1 MRIAVWLVF
10 SATLL
15 SVASVAFLA
24 GCAAGPLEPY
34 LRWESEPASAPVQGK
49 VAIRAVVNK
58 RPANRGDS
66 ELNNVGNIRSL
77 TNVPEAIHVN
87 NSSGAFKFEPEPLDK
102 ALIAFVKDAL
112 AAAGIGT
119 TGADDPSATA
129 RLVIEIRELW
139 VDVSNDGDG
148 RYVANV
154 SLDLV
159 AQDPVTGQVRA
170 TLPVHGEG
178 DASPGRHAGRQDL
191 SRRGRTSGRSIRR
204 TAIWLTRSLLRRPS
218 GLR

>member
-1 MRIAVWLVF
+1 M
-10 SATLL
+10 
-15 SVASVAFLA
+15 
-24 GCAAGPLEPY
+24 
-34 LRWESEPASAPVQGK
+34 
-49 VAIRAVVNK
+49 
-58 RPANRGDS
+58 
-66 ELNNVGNIRSL
+66 
-77 TNVPEAIHVN
+77 
-87 NSSGAFKFEPEPLDK
+87 
-102 ALIAFVKDAL
+102 KDAL

-154 SLDLV
+154 SLDFV

-178 DASPGRHAGRQDL
+178 GREPGEARGASGFFREEGVPAGARSGVRQ
-191 SRRGRTSGRSIRR
+191 SGR
-204 TAIWLTRSLLRRPS
+204 TRSLLRRPS

>member
-1 MRIAVWLVF
+1 M
-10 SATLL
+10 
-15 SVASVAFLA
+15 
-24 GCAAGPLEPY
+24 
-34 LRWESEPASAPVQGK
+34 
-49 VAIRAVVNK
+49 
-58 RPANRGDS
+58 
-66 ELNNVGNIRSL
+66 GNIRSL
-77 TNVPEAIHVN
+77 TNVPEAIHVD

-178 DASPGRHAGRQDL
+178 TRARGGTRGVRIF